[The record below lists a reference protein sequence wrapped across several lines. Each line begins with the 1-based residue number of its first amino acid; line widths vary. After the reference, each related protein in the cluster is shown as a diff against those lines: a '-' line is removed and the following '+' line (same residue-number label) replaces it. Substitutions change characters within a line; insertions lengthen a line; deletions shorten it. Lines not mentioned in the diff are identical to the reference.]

1 MLTLKLR
8 TSWSTSNQ
16 RITTMSKRLQGN
28 PSPTNHSAPFH
39 KLAKGQ
45 VRHALMTIEILS
57 SSNIKME
64 VAMKVLKVMG

>member
-1 MLTLKLR
+1 
-8 TSWSTSNQ
+8 
-16 RITTMSKRLQGN
+16 MSKRLQGN